1 MISILVAV
9 PLAIASAL
17 RRNRATD
24 HAIRLFSMV
33 TFAMPS
39 FLLGLLL
46 ILFFSLKLGWLPTAG
61 YGEDFLG
68 HLRGLTLPAITV
80 GLYLAPILLR
90 TLRVGIIETLG
101 TEFVEAA
108 RARGLSERRIV
119 LKHVLRNSLVSTVTV
134 LGLNIGFLLSGLVI
148 IENVFAL
155 PGPRRRAGRTRSW
168 PGLSDDPGADARLRR
183 RRGRDQPAHRP
194 RLRQARSA
202 GAAVSVRSAGGRPAA
217 EARRCRSAR
226 PSPRGCSG
234 GRAASAAGRR
244 SRSGSGSAIVAVIA
258 FVSFAAPLLG
268 FENPNEQHL
277 LDALQPPSLD
287 HPIGTDTLG
296 RDILTRV
303 VYGGRIDLTF
313 AVVTT
318 IVPFVLGALVG
329 ALAGYR
335 GGWLD
340 TVVNR
345 LVDTVVAF
353 PFIVLILAIVAI
365 TGPGLTGAYIGVF
378 AVGWALYA
386 RLTRGEM
393 LVEREKEYILAAQ
406 TLGYSTPT
414 DRLPPRAAQRAAR
427 EHRLLDGGHRA
438 QHPAALGALLSRP
451 RRQPRRRPSGA
462 RWSPR
467 ART

>member
-1 MISILVAV
+1 VSAYILRRVLQAIPVLIGITLASFLLIHLIPGDPARIVLGAHATPSAIATLNAQLGLDQPLFGQYWDFLSGAVTLDFGDSITQKTAIGPLLGEKTPVTLFLLLYSVVISILVAV

-155 PGPRRRAGRTRSW
+155 PGLGSELVNAVLAQDYPMI
-168 PGLSDDPGADARLRR
+168 
-183 RRGRDQPAHRP
+183 
-194 RLRQARSA
+194 QA
-202 GAAVSVRSAGGRPAA
+202 
-217 EARRCRSAR
+217 
-226 PSPRGCSG
+226 
-234 GRAASAAGRR
+234 
-244 SRSGSGSAIVAVIA
+244 
-258 FVSFAAPLLG
+258 L
-268 FENPNEQHL
+268 
-277 LDALQPPSLD
+277 
-287 HPIGTDTLG
+287 TLIFG
-296 RDILTRV
+296 
-303 VYGGRIDLTF
+303 F
-313 AVVTT
+313 AVVAINLLTD
-318 IVPFVLGALVG
+318 
-329 ALAGYR
+329 LAYAK
-335 GGWLD
+335 LD
-340 TVVNR
+340 PRVR
-345 LVDTVVAF
+345 L
-353 PFIVLILAIVAI
+353 
-365 TGPGLTGAYIGVF
+365 
-378 AVGWALYA
+378 
-386 RLTRGEM
+386 
-393 LVEREKEYILAAQ
+393 
-406 TLGYSTPT
+406 
-414 DRLPPRAAQRAAR
+414 
-427 EHRLLDGGHRA
+427 
-438 QHPAALGALLSRP
+438 
-451 RRQPRRRPSGA
+451 
-462 RWSPR
+462 
-467 ART
+467 